1 MPRAEEAYLLAGL
14 AMIADGRPSS
24 RNSFFSIE
32 VGAGAF
38 PAISQ
43 SVGSCLQCLVSISLS
58 MWVWKVFVYAGN

>member
-1 MPRAEEAYLLAGL
+1 MSRAEEAYLLAGL

-32 VGAGAF
+32 VAAGSF

-43 SVGSCLQCLVSISLS
+43 SVSSCL
-58 MWVWKVFVYAGN
+58 

>member
-24 RNSFFSIE
+24 RNYRCWS
-32 VGAGAF
+32 

-43 SVGSCLQCLVSISLS
+43 SVGSCLQCLVSTSLS
-58 MWVWKVFVYAGN
+58 MWVEKAFVYVGS

>member
-32 VGAGAF
+32 CWS

-43 SVGSCLQCLVSISLS
+43 SVGSCLQCLVSTSLS
-58 MWVWKVFVYAGN
+58 MWVEKAFVYVGN

>member
-24 RNSFFSIE
+24 RDSFFSIE

-38 PAISQ
+38 PATSQ
-43 SVGSCLQCLVSISLS
+43 SVGSCIQCLLSISLS
-58 MWVWKVFVYAGN
+58 M